1 MPKYLKTLLATTAG
15 LAVFAGAGAPAIAQ
29 EGGGHHGPLAQNCWG
44 TKQETRILRAHVGNQ
59 RI

>member
-1 MPKYLKTLLATTAG
+1 MPKYLKTLLSTTAG